1 MEEELKDEKFI
12 QIIFRVNKE
21 TPSKAAKIRKF
32 TILPKDFTIG
42 GGELGPT
49 MKLKRHAV
57 EKKYKHVI
65 DNMYATTDRTSLW
78 DE

>member
-1 MEEELKDEKFI
+1 MFV
-12 QIIFRVNKE
+12 FSVNKE

-32 TILPKDFTIG
+32 TILPKDFSLS

-49 MKLKRHAV
+49 MKLKRYAV
-57 EKKYKHVI
+57 EKKYADVI
-65 DNMYATTDRTSLW
+65 EHMYATTDRTSLW